1 MSRYRIE
8 LVPAAARQLGS
19 LPKKQQVRITSK
31 IDGLSSD
38 PRPPG
43 CVKLGGSEDIYRI
56 RVGDYRILYQ
66 VKDDILL
73 VLVVKV
79 AKRGEA
85 YKIEK

>member
-1 MSRYRIE
+1 VSGYRIE
-8 LVPAAARQLGS
+8 FAPAATRQLGS
-19 LPKKQQVRITSK
+19 LPRKQKVRIASK
-31 IDGLSSD
+31 IDALSSD

-43 CVKLGGSEDIYRI
+43 CVKLRGSEDIYRI

-79 AKRGEA
+79 AHRGEA
-85 YKIEK
+85 YKIRK